1 MRQENI
7 LPLNIGQFVR
17 HRMNA
22 YAQLAKVRL
31 SLLVVFSSIMAFLF
45 EGVSYT
51 WMSIV
56 MLSLGGFLVTV
67 ASNTINQILEKET
80 DKMMNRTNNRP
91 LPTGELSVIEA
102 TIFAGLNG
110 VVGIAI
116 LSFYFNPLAGLLAS
130 LSLLTYAFIYTPFK
144 KISPAAVF
152 IGAVPGALPLLIGS
166 TAAVGHITLSG
177 FALFA
182 IQFLWQ
188 MPHFWAIAWLLN
200 EDYKKGGFTLLP
212 SGKGKSR
219 DAALQIIPYNLL
231 LIVFSVV
238 PFVIGTVGYYSLII
252 ALITGFI
259 FLYTAIQLCID
270 LSDKS
275 AKKLMFASF
284 FYVPIVQIA
293 FVLDKI

>member
-1 MRQENI
+1 MNQTNYI
-7 LPLNIGQFVR
+7 QLNIGQFIR
-17 HRMNA
+17 QRMNA
-22 YAQLAKVRL
+22 YSQLAKVRL
-31 SLLVVFSSIMAFLF
+31 SLLVVFSSVMAFLF
-45 EGVSYT
+45 EGVSYS
-51 WMSIV
+51 WMSII
-56 MLSLGGFLVTV
+56 MLIAGGFLVTV
-67 ASNTINQILEKET
+67 SSNTINQILEKDS
-80 DKMMNRTNNRP
+80 DKLMNRTNNRP

-110 VVGIAI
+110 VLGIGI
-116 LSFYFNPLAGLLAS
+116 LSFYFNPVSGLLAA

-166 TAAVGHITLSG
+166 TVAVGHITLSG
-177 FALFA
+177 FVLFA

-200 EDYKKGGFTLLP
+200 DDYNKGGFTLLP

-219 DAALQIIPYNLL
+219 EAALQIIPYNVF
-231 LIVFSVV
+231 LIIAGAL
-238 PFVIGTVGYYSLII
+238 PFMMGMTGYYSLII
-252 ALITGFI
+252 AMICGVL

-284 FYVPIVQIA
+284 FYIPIVQIA

>member
-1 MRQENI
+1 MNQTNYI
-7 LPLNIGQFVR
+7 QLNIGQFIR
-17 HRMNA
+17 QRMNA

-31 SLLVVFSSIMAFLF
+31 SLLVVFSSVMAFLF
-45 EGVSYT
+45 EGLSYN
-51 WMSIV
+51 WMSIM
-56 MLSLGGFLVTV
+56 MLISGGFLVTV
-67 ASNTINQILEKET
+67 SSNTINQILEK
-80 DKMMNRTNNRP
+80 DSDRLMNRTLQRP

-110 VVGIAI
+110 VIGIGI
-116 LSFYFNPLAGLLAS
+116 LSFYFNPLSGLLAA

-166 TAAVGHITLSG
+166 TAAVGHITLAG
-177 FALFA
+177 FTLFT

-200 EDYKKGGFTLLP
+200 DDYQKGGFTLLP

-219 DAALQIIPYNLL
+219 DAALQIIPYNIL
-231 LIVFSVV
+231 LIISSAV
-238 PFVIGTVGYYSLII
+238 PFITGMAGYYSLII
-252 ALITGFI
+252 ALICGFL

-284 FYVPIVQIA
+284 FYIPIVQIA
-293 FVLDKI
+293 FVLDKV

>member
-1 MRQENI
+1 MSQVNYI
-7 LPLNIGQFVR
+7 QLNIGQFIR
-17 HRMNA
+17 QRMNA

-31 SLLVVFSSIMAFLF
+31 SLLVVFSSVMAFLF
-45 EGVSYT
+45 EGLSYS
-51 WMSIV
+51 WMSIL
-56 MLSLGGFLVTV
+56 MLIAGGFLVTV
-67 ASNTINQILEKET
+67 SSNTINQILEKDS
-80 DKMMNRTNNRP
+80 DKLMNRTLQRP

-110 VVGIAI
+110 VIGIGI
-116 LSFYFNPLAGLLAS
+116 LSFYFNPLSGLLAA

-166 TAAVGHITLSG
+166 TAAVGHITLAG
-177 FALFA
+177 FTLFS

-200 EDYKKGGFTLLP
+200 DDYNKGGFTLLP

-219 DAALQIIPYNLL
+219 DAALQIIPYNIL
-231 LIVFSVV
+231 LIISSVV
-238 PFVIGTVGYYSLII
+238 PFVTGMAGYYSLII
-252 ALITGFI
+252 ALICGFL

-284 FYVPIVQIA
+284 FYIPIVQIA
-293 FVLDKI
+293 FVLDKV

>member
-1 MRQENI
+1 MSQTNYI
-7 LPLNIGQFVR
+7 QLNIGQFIR
-17 HRMNA
+17 QRMNA

-31 SLLVVFSSIMAFLF
+31 SLLVVFSSVMAFLF
-45 EGVSYT
+45 EGLSYS
-51 WMSIV
+51 WMSIL
-56 MLSLGGFLVTV
+56 MLIAGGFLVTV
-67 ASNTINQILEKET
+67 SSNTINQILEKDS
-80 DKMMNRTNNRP
+80 DKLMNRTLQRP

-110 VVGIAI
+110 VIGIGV
-116 LSFYFNPLAGLLAS
+116 LSFYFNPLSGLLAA

-166 TAAVGHITLSG
+166 TAAVGHITLAG
-177 FALFA
+177 FTLFS

-200 EDYKKGGFTLLP
+200 DDYQKGGFTLLP

-219 DAALQIIPYNLL
+219 DAALQIIPYNVL
-231 LIVFSVV
+231 LIISSAV
-238 PFVIGTVGYYSLII
+238 PFITGMAGYYSLII
-252 ALITGFI
+252 ALICGFL

-284 FYVPIVQIA
+284 FYIPIVQIA
-293 FVLDKI
+293 FVLDKV